1 MKEGYEKKLMIPD
14 TSKLVA
20 WLLDKF
26 SELDAENARLKARL
40 EPIEEAY
47 QKYGSYPLSAIV
59 KRNAFEKAIE
69 KVYMKLK
76 EEE

>member
-40 EPIEEAY
+40 EPIDNFFTHDGMEVTFDDLMQVFIKCMA
-47 QKYGSYPLSAIV
+47 
-59 KRNAFEKAIE
+59 
-69 KVYMKLK
+69 LK
-76 EEE
+76 EKE